1 MAIDDSS
8 FVSSTNAS
16 PTLTVPASRSGRSQ
30 DQLYRSPGS
39 CQDCAEGSRAV
50 IPPAPPQWP
59 RVFPGL

>member
-1 MAIDDSS
+1 MAIEDSS
-8 FVSSTNAS
+8 FVSSTNDS
-16 PTLTVPASRSGRSQ
+16 QTLTVPASRSGRSQ

-39 CQDCAEGSRAV
+39 YQDCAEGGRAA